1 MRKKFII
8 LFYLRFSVSFQ
19 YHTIS
24 FPSYFLSL
32 HATSLLDLTE
42 GVAAPHKL
50 LRCRLLVETL
60 KEVRSFALGSLISRL
75 THAETSS
82 KVLGDHWD
90 SALNIFGLTYE
101 TSKSFFIFLY
111 KSKKGIIT
119 EQLER
124 SLLMSTG
131 SGLGICM
138 ADVVKVSIK
147 IAFRSG

>member
-42 GVAAPHKL
+42 GVAAPYKL
-50 LRCRLLVETL
+50 LRCRLLVEAL
-60 KEVRSFALGSLISRL
+60 KEVRSFALGSLIARL

-82 KVLGDHWD
+82 RVLGDHWD
-90 SALNIFGLTYE
+90 SALNIFSFTYE
-101 TSKSFFIFLY
+101 TSKSLFVFLY
-111 KSKKGIIT
+111 RSKKGIT

-124 SLLMSTG
+124 NLLMSTG
-131 SGLGICM
+131 SGLGICI

-147 IAFRSG
+147 TAFRSG

>member
-50 LRCRLLVETL
+50 LRCRLLVEAL
-60 KEVRSFALGSLISRL
+60 KDVRSFALGSLIARL

-82 KVLGDHWD
+82 RVLGDHWD
-90 SALNIFGLTYE
+90 SALNIFSFTYE
-101 TSKSFFIFLY
+101 TSKSLFVFLY
-111 KSKKGIIT
+111 RSKKGIT

-124 SLLMSTG
+124 NLLMSTG
-131 SGLGICM
+131 SGLGICI

-147 IAFRSG
+147 TAFRSG

>member
-50 LRCRLLVETL
+50 LRCRLLVEAL
-60 KEVRSFALGSLISRL
+60 KEVRSFTLGSLISRL

-82 KVLGDHWD
+82 RVLGDHWD
-90 SALNIFGLTYE
+90 SALNIFSFTYE
-101 TSKSFFIFLY
+101 TSKSLFVFFYRI
-111 KSKKGIIT
+111 KKGIT

-124 SLLMSTG
+124 NLLMSTG
-131 SGLGICM
+131 SGLGICI

-147 IAFRSG
+147 TAFRSG

>member
-50 LRCRLLVETL
+50 LRCRLLVEAL
-60 KEVRSFALGSLISRL
+60 KEVRSFALGSLIARL
-75 THAETSS
+75 THAKTTSR
-82 KVLGDHWD
+82 VLGDHWD

-101 TSKSFFIFLY
+101 TSKSLLVFLY
-111 KSKKGIIT
+111 RSKKGIT

-124 SLLMSTG
+124 NLLMSTG
-131 SGLGICM
+131 SGLGICI

-147 IAFRSG
+147 TAFRSG

>member
-1 MRKKFII
+1 
-8 LFYLRFSVSFQ
+8 VSFQ

-50 LRCRLLVETL
+50 LRCRLLVEAL
-60 KEVRSFALGSLISRL
+60 KEVRSFALGSLIARL

-82 KVLGDHWD
+82 RVLGDHWD
-90 SALNIFGLTYE
+90 SALNIFGFAHE
-101 TSKSFFIFLY
+101 TSKSLFVFLY
-111 KSKKGIIT
+111 RSKKGIT

-124 SLLMSTG
+124 NLLMSTG
-131 SGLGICM
+131 SGLGICI

-147 IAFRSG
+147 TAFRSG

>member
-50 LRCRLLVETL
+50 LRCRLLVEAL
-60 KEVRSFALGSLISRL
+60 KDVRSFALGSLISRL

-82 KVLGDHWD
+82 RVLGDHWD
-90 SALNIFGLTYE
+90 SALNIFSFTYE
-101 TSKSFFIFLY
+101 TSKSLFVFLY
-111 KSKKGIIT
+111 RSKKGIT

-124 SLLMSTG
+124 NLLMSTG
-131 SGLGICM
+131 SGLGICI

-147 IAFRSG
+147 TAFRSG

>member
-50 LRCRLLVETL
+50 LRCRLLVEAL
-60 KEVRSFALGSLISRL
+60 KEVRSFALGSLIARL

-82 KVLGDHWD
+82 RVLGDHWD
-90 SALNIFGLTYE
+90 SALNIFSFTYE
-101 TSKSFFIFLY
+101 TSKSLFVFLY
-111 KSKKGIIT
+111 RSKKGIT

-124 SLLMSTG
+124 NLLMSTG
-131 SGLGICM
+131 SGLGICI

-147 IAFRSG
+147 TAFRSG

>member
-50 LRCRLLVETL
+50 LRCRLLVEAL
-60 KEVRSFALGSLISRL
+60 KDVRSFALGSLIARL

-90 SALNIFGLTYE
+90 SALNIFSFTYE
-101 TSKSFFIFLY
+101 TSKSLFVFLY
-111 KSKKGIIT
+111 RSKKGIT

-124 SLLMSTG
+124 NLLMSTG
-131 SGLGICM
+131 SGLGICI

-147 IAFRSG
+147 TAFRSG

>member
-8 LFYLRFSVSFQ
+8 LFYLSFSVSFQ

-75 THAETSS
+75 THAKTSS
-82 KVLGDHWD
+82 RVLGDHWD
-90 SALNIFGLTYE
+90 SALNIFSFAHE
-101 TSKSFFIFLY
+101 TSKSLFVFLY
-111 KSKKGIIT
+111 RSKKGIT

-124 SLLMSTG
+124 NLLMSTG
-131 SGLGICM
+131 SGLGICI

-147 IAFRSG
+147 TAFRSG